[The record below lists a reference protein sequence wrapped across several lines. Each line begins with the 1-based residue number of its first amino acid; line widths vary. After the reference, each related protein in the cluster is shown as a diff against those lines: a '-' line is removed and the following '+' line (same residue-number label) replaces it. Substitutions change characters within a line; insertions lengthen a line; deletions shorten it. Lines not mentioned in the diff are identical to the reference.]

1 MAGHRRREEAE
12 SSALE
17 WQRRCE
23 KEQRR
28 REVAEER
35 AQAQQPL
42 TLHQYLEACHSLN
55 VAMQV
60 VTDCSLNTQDDFTD
74 LTGRI
79 FPRRIIPWDDFT
91 ATEIWDEVLAG
102 HLFLQVTL
110 PARNQLEYAK
120 KWLKPISNKDA
131 FRNSERDAL
140 GGG

>member
-1 MAGHRRREEAE
+1 MER
-12 SSALE
+12 
-17 WQRRCE
+17 QRRCE
-23 KEQRR
+23 EEQRR

-42 TLHQYLEACHSLN
+42 TIHQYLEACHSLN
-55 VAMQV
+55 FAILV
-60 VTDCSLNTQDDFTD
+60 VTDRSLTTQDDLTD

-79 FPRRIIPWDDFT
+79 FPRRIIPWDDFA

-102 HLFLQVTL
+102 HLFLQVAL
-110 PARNQLEYAK
+110 PARNQLEYVK
-120 KWLKPISNKDA
+120 KWLKPISNEDA